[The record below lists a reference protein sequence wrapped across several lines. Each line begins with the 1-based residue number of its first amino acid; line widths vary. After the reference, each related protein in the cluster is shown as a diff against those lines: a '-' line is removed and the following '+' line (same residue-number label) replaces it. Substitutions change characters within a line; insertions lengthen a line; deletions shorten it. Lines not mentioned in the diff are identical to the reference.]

1 MRLRKQPWIEQ
12 SILQYQ
18 DIVLLNDLSARQG
31 KWQRF
36 FPQVQPIHLEIGTG
50 RGSFIVGMAQK
61 YPAFNFIGVETNID
75 VIYDVI
81 MRIKKSPTPLPNIQ
95 LIRGD
100 ATSILDWFAPQ
111 EVSQI
116 YLNFSDPWPK
126 NRHAKRRLTH
136 INFLN
141 MYRQITTP
149 TATVKQKTDN
159 DSLFIFTLETLSE
172 HNFKVLAVSTDLH
185 SSEFDNPITTEYER
199 RFARQGKNIN
209 YCEFRLH

>member
-12 SILQYQ
+12 AILEHL
-18 DIVLLNDLSARQG
+18 DIVLLDNIGERKG
-31 KWQRF
+31 KWQNF
-36 FPQVQPIHLEIGTG
+36 FPQNQPIHLEIGTG

-61 YPAFNFIGVETNID
+61 YPMCNFVGIEANID
-75 VIYDVI
+75 IIYDVV
-81 MRIKKSPTPLPNIQ
+81 MRIRKSPSPLQNIQ

-100 ATSILDWFAPQ
+100 ANNLLEWFAPQ

-141 MYRQITTP
+141 MYRQITIP

-159 DSLFIFTLETLSE
+159 DALFAFTLETLSE
-172 HNFKVLAVSTDLH
+172 HDFKLLAVSTDLH
-185 SSEFDNPITTEYER
+185 SSEFDNPVTTEYER
-199 RFARQGKNIN
+199 RFANKGKSIN
-209 YCEFRLH
+209 YCEFCLH

>member
-1 MRLRKQPWIEQ
+1 MRLRKQPWIDQ
-12 SILQYQ
+12 AILAHQ
-18 DIVLLNDLSARQG
+18 DLVVLENIHERRG
-31 KWQRF
+31 HWQDF
-36 FPQVQPIHLEIGTG
+36 FPQVQPLHLEIGTG

-61 YPAFNFIGVETNID
+61 YPMYNFIGVESNID
-75 VIYDVI
+75 ICYDVI
-81 MRIKKSPTPLPNIQ
+81 MRIKKSSIPITNIQ

-100 ATSILDWFAPQ
+100 AHNISEWFAPS
-111 EVSQI
+111 EISQI

-141 MYRQITTP
+141 KYKDITVP
-149 TATVKQKTDN
+149 DATVKQKTDN
-159 DSLFIFTLETLSE
+159 DSLFAFTLDTLTE
-172 HNFKVLAVSTDLH
+172 HNFRLLAVSTDLH
-185 SSEFDNPITTEYER
+185 SSEFENPVTTEYER

>member
-12 SILQYQ
+12 AILEHQ
-18 DIVLLNDLSARQG
+18 DIVLLEDIGARRGQ
-31 KWQRF
+31 WQIF
-36 FPQVQPIHLEIGTG
+36 FAQTQPLHLEIGTG

-61 YPAFNFIGVETNID
+61 YPQYNFIGIEANID
-75 VIYDVI
+75 IIYDVVL
-81 MRIKKSPTPLPNIQ
+81 RIRKSPVPLPNLQ

-100 ATSILDWFAPQ
+100 ANKLLEWFAPQ
-111 EVSQI
+111 EIAQI

-126 NRHAKRRLTH
+126 KRHAKRRLTH

-141 MYRQITTP
+141 IYKQITQE

-159 DSLFIFTLETLSE
+159 DALFAFTLETLAE
-172 HNFKVLAVSTDLH
+172 HKFELLGVSTDLH
-185 SSEFDNPITTEYER
+185 ASTFENPVATEYER

-209 YCEFRLH
+209 FCEFRLH